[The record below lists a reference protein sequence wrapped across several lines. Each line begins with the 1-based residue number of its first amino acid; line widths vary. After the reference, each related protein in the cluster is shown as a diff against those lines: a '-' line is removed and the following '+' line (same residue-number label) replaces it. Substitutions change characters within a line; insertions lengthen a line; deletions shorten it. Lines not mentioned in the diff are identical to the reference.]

1 VDLVSGQ
8 SHTNVVCSLRA
19 TPDTLLSLGLD
30 KSVKTTLLASNEFSE
45 GGVAL
50 SGLDPTGMC
59 VASDGTGLVSTLTEI
74 VLFRGGERVG
84 NLSVNYQPQTVTA
97 HPTLPE
103 VAVGGKDN
111 SVHVYT
117 LNGNSLTE
125 KKAFQAGKEVVAAE
139 YSPDGTTLA
148 IGSGRSVL
156 LFDSASYQQTK
167 DLLFH
172 TAKVMAIAW
181 SPDSTHIVSGSID
194 TNLIVWNA
202 ATGDRDE
209 IRGAHPLSII
219 SGVVWV
225 SDTIFASSGHDSCV
239 RVWERSA

>member
-1 VDLVSGQ
+1 
-8 SHTNVVCSLRA
+8 
-19 TPDTLLSLGLD
+19 
-30 KSVKTTLLASNEFSE
+30 
-45 GGVAL
+45 
-50 SGLDPTGMC
+50 M
-59 VASDGTGLVSTLTEI
+59 
-74 VLFRGGERVG
+74 
-84 NLSVNYQPQTVTA
+84 
-97 HPTLPE
+97 
-103 VAVGGKDN
+103 
-111 SVHVYT
+111 HVYT

-156 LFDSASYQQTK
+156 LFDSASYQVRPGCCLWPSGVAITVTNDPSLLQQTK

-209 IRGAHPLSII
+209 IRGNIYM
-219 SGVVWV
+219 
-225 SDTIFASSGHDSCV
+225 T
-239 RVWERSA
+239 